1 MLGVAAG
8 SLSSQRVLW
17 LEDVK
22 GVLLLGIDGDAET
35 LQWPVIATW
44 HRAKESRV
52 DAKGGAW
59 KRNGDRGA
67 TPVWPRARTRCSP
80 TWVDGDQQPPARCAH
95 RRVGTVTGGDPPFGG
110 QERDCGP
117 VLTVTTILGR

>member
-1 MLGVAAG
+1 MRCYGQARGSSSSAGDGRSAVVVDGLVGEEIAPEEVLMLGVAAG

-44 HRAKESRV
+44 HRVEESRV
-52 DAKGGAW
+52 DAKGGA
-59 KRNGDRGA
+59 
-67 TPVWPRARTRCSP
+67 
-80 TWVDGDQQPPARCAH
+80 
-95 RRVGTVTGGDPPFGG
+95 
-110 QERDCGP
+110 
-117 VLTVTTILGR
+117 